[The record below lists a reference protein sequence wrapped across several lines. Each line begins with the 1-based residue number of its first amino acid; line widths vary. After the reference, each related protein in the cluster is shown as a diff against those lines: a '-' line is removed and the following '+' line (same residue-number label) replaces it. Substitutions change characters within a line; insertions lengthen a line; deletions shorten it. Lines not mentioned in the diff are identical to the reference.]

1 MKGLT
6 FLELSF
12 LEGRRRLRTLSPP
25 LPLPLLDH
33 SQLEFVL
40 VNADPESLLI
50 PCSRRHSSTYASS
63 RVSRSLSILSRTFFL
78 RCFLLYEASLSG
90 WSPLPLA

>member
-25 LPLPLLDH
+25 LPLPLLGH

-40 VNADPESLLI
+40 VNADPESLLNTMLAPPFIYVRFESGLEI
-50 PCSRRHSSTYASS
+50 P
-63 RVSRSLSILSRTFFL
+63 
-78 RCFLLYEASLSG
+78 
-90 WSPLPLA
+90 